1 MYFKVRSL
9 FYCCYNYNTQKKRY
23 SKWQRFFSYIVI
35 DNNYFI
41 LALFLIE
48 AGTASL

>member
-1 MYFKVRSL
+1 MAA
-9 FYCCYNYNTQKKRY
+9 
-23 SKWQRFFSYIVI
+23 FFSYIVI

>member
-9 FYCCYNYNTQKKRY
+9 FYCCYNTQKKRCL
-23 SKWQRFFSYIVI
+23 KWQRFFSYIVI

-41 LALFLIE
+41 LALFLIA